1 VPPFPAGCPFGTG
14 LHLSGLIIGKK
25 GMWLYAE
32 VSRTLVERGT
42 LASVAF
48 AVALAIGAVLCPI
61 AGWAGRSLNLLDHPG
76 AVELKI
82 HRRAV
87 PVTGGA
93 AVLLASAVSAWIFG
107 DQFDIGAWV
116 GALIGFLV
124 GTADDRRPLPP
135 VARVGGVVLAAV
147 AFVAVTPEARAAG
160 PLWWLIALLL
170 VLVCANAVNL
180 VDGQDGLAGGLAA
193 VAALTLSVL
202 LSSAGLSA
210 ASLTA
215 QALAGGLVGFLVW
228 NRPPARIFLGNGGAY
243 GVGALLGILAW
254 FLTAV
259 GGVRGFLAAGACLS
273 PFAFEVVFTVARRI
287 RGGAGLARGDRLHS
301 YDLVARTAGRTASTI
316 VFVILGIFS
325 SGIGML
331 IWFAPLAGIP
341 LAVVAA
347 LLAGLW
353 GVLLWSRRPA
363 TT

>member
-1 VPPFPAGCPFGTG
+1 
-14 LHLSGLIIGKK
+14 
-25 GMWLYAE
+25 
-32 VSRTLVERGT
+32 

-48 AVALAIGAVLCPI
+48 AVALVLGAVLCPI
-61 AGWAGRSLNLLDHPG
+61 AGWAGRSLNLLDRPG
-76 AVELKI
+76 SVELKI

-93 AVLLASAVSAWIFG
+93 AALLAAGVSAWIFG
-107 DQFDIGAWV
+107 DHFLIGAWV

-135 VARVGGVVLAAV
+135 AARVGGVVLAVV
-147 AFVAVTPEARAAG
+147 AFVAVTPGARAAG
-160 PLWWLIALLL
+160 PVWWVIALLL
-170 VLVCANAVNL
+170 VLVCANAVNI

-193 VAALTLSVL
+193 VAALALSL
-202 LSSAGLSA
+202 LLSA
-210 ASLTA
+210 ADIPAAALTA
-215 QALAGGLVGFLVW
+215 LALAGGLVGFLIW

-243 GVGALLGILAW
+243 GVGTLLGILAW

-259 GGVRGFLAAGACLS
+259 GGVRGFLAAGTCLA
-273 PFAFEVVFTVARRI
+273 PFAFEVVFTVGRRI

-325 SGIGML
+325 GGVGIL
-331 IWFAPLAGIP
+331 IWFAPIAGIP
-341 LAVVAA
+341 LAIAAA